1 MKVQIVNNYEAQWTV
16 EYVNANEDYVSIK
29 FN

>member
-1 MKVQIVNNYEAQWTV
+1 MKVEIVNNYEAQWTV
-16 EYVNANEDYVSIK
+16 EHVNANEDYVSIK